1 MDDKK
6 TDLME
11 NLKKLESIMEEYSK
25 KNKTFDELV
34 QEIIILQ
41 EKDKEMSLVIYN

>member
-1 MDDKK
+1 
-6 TDLME
+6 
-11 NLKKLESIMEEYSK
+11 MEEYSK